1 MLKFRVAVTDD
12 LMHADG
18 TMAFPDYSLAGLQAD
33 FRVEFKRIAGT
44 PRIEAADLTDV
55 DVLISVPMAAPLT
68 AHSFPG
74 TAGPLAIVRVG
85 VGFEDVDVD
94 ACTRN
99 HAALIIPRDA
109 VQRPTAV
116 AALTLILAL
125 ATRLIEKHRLDS
137 GRACG
142 MAPPGSVAGYRLGR
156 QSARNSWL
164 RQHRIRSGRA
174 VPAIGHAVSGRRPGS
189 FTLAGAGPRRRDRDP
204 ARHAFAGG
212 FYLHPLPPEQCHSR
226 HYRRRGA
233 ADYEVIQ
240 LHHQYG
246 TRRNCRSASPC
257 GRVAVAAYRR
267 RRIGRICRRTPVARR
282 SNILPR
288 QCGVVRALLNW
299 TRELDV
305 DLSQSNVRSIES
317 LLAGAVPE
325 GVVNTAVLRD
335 PIFLARLRSLSS
347 EMDPKIAQ

>member
-1 MLKFRVAVTDD
+1 M
-12 LMHADG
+12 
-18 TMAFPDYSLAGLQAD
+18 
-33 FRVEFKRIAGT
+33 
-44 PRIEAADLTDV
+44 

-68 AHSFPG
+68 VHSFPG

-125 ATRLIEKHRLDS
+125 ATRLIEKHRLTLE
-137 GRACG
+137 GPAAWPRRAALRGTGLDGKVLGILGCG
-142 MAPPGSVAGYRLGR
+142 SIGSDLVGLCRPLGMRFLVADPDLSPSQARALGVEIATLPDVLSWADFISIHCPLNNATR
-156 QSARNSWL
+156 GIIGAEELRTMKSSSFIINTARGGIVDQPALADAL
-164 RQHRIRSGRA
+164 RWRRI
-174 VPAIGHAVSGRRPGS
+174 
-189 FTLAGAGPRRRDRDP
+189 AGAGLDVFVDEPPSPDDP
-204 ARHAFAGG
+204 ILSLDNVVLSA
-212 FYLHPLPPEQCHSR
+212 HS
-226 HYRRRGA
+226 
-233 ADYEVIQ
+233 
-240 LHHQYG
+240 
-246 TRRNCRSASPC
+246 
-257 GRVAVAAYRR
+257 
-267 RRIGRICRRTPVARR
+267 
-282 SNILPR
+282 
-288 QCGVVRALLNW
+288 LNW

-317 LLAGAVPE
+317 LMAGAVPE

-347 EMDPKIAQ
+347 EMGPKIAQ